1 MQQASKESYK
11 SHYETYKGWSV
22 AVQISAHM
30 SRIDTGR
37 DAADYIPRVVVTEHD
52 GVNFKDK
59 EVADGGS
66 YLTPE
71 LCIENGIRTAREY
84 IDRKAK

>member
-1 MQQASKESYK
+1 MQASKEAYK
-11 SHYETYKGWSV
+11 SHYETYKCLSV

-30 SRIDTGR
+30 SRIDNAR
-37 DAADYIPRVVVTEHD
+37 DVADYIPHVVVTEHD

-66 YLTPE
+66 YSTPE
-71 LCIENGIRTAREY
+71 LCIEHGIRSAHEY
-84 IDRKAK
+84 IDRKTK

>member
-1 MQQASKESYK
+1 MQQASKQTYK
-11 SHYETYKGWSV
+11 SHYETYKGWNV

-30 SRIDTGR
+30 SRIDSGR

-66 YLTPE
+66 YSSPQ
-71 LCIENGIRTAREY
+71 LCIEHGVRTAREY